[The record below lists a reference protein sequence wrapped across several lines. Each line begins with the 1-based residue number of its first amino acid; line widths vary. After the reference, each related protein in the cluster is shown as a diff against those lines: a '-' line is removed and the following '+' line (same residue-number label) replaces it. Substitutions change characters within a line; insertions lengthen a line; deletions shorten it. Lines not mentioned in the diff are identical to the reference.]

1 MVLSLEDVKD
11 DPSDI
16 NALSRKLIG
25 RTVWVNWPHLTFAYV
40 TGVLTPKGK
49 YFQDVTG
56 KVVQGMCNM
65 FFCLSSC

>member
-49 YFQDVTG
+49 YFQDRTG
-56 KVVQGMCNM
+56 KVVRGM
-65 FFCLSSC
+65 